1 MKEKTFEEKI
11 KRVEEVINLLEDNKQ
26 PLEKSTILFQEAMEL
41 INLCEG
47 ELSKTED
54 KINKVI
60 SKNDD
65 ISIIEE

>member
-11 KRVEEVINLLEDNKQ
+11 KRVEEVINLLEENQ

-47 ELSKTED
+47 ELNKTEEQ
-54 KINKVI
+54 INKVI
-60 SKNDD
+60 T
-65 ISIIEE
+65 EAQH